1 MLVMCFTS
9 TKHVAR
15 QARETYRSQ
24 TKRLEEEN
32 TMTTTIQMSNGTFTI
47 TDEQISKIKEI
58 RAESRYDAIDQVA
71 MILGTKTV
79 QTATLAI
86 VAAGKKIYI
95 NETTIGDI
103 TYSKGKVMT
112 FELWDNES
120 EKFFYHEIKINKK

>member
-1 MLVMCFTS
+1 
-9 TKHVAR
+9 
-15 QARETYRSQ
+15 
-24 TKRLEEEN
+24 
-32 TMTTTIQMSNGTFTI
+32 MTTTIQMSNGTFTI
-47 TDEQISKIKEI
+47 TDEQINKIKEI

-71 MILGTKTV
+71 MILSTKTV

-112 FELWDNES
+112 FELWDNKS